1 MEKTIQSTDKF
12 IRKSEV
18 SKLTGLSSTSIW
30 RLSKIGD
37 FPKSIKIGENAVRYS
52 LNEVQAWIEAKKS
65 TRG

>member
-1 MEKTIQSTDKF
+1 MEQIIQPTDKF

-30 RLSKIGD
+30 RLSKTGD
-37 FPKSIKIGENAVRYS
+37 FPQSIKIGGYSVPYS
-52 LNEVQAWIEAKKS
+52 LNEVLAWIESKKS

>member
-1 MEKTIQSTDKF
+1 MKQIIQPTDRF

-30 RLSKIGD
+30 RLSKAGN

-52 LNEVQAWIEAKKS
+52 LNEILAWIETKKS
-65 TRG
+65 ERG

>member
-1 MEKTIQSTDKF
+1 MEQTIHPTDKF

-30 RLSKIGD
+30 RLSKTGA
-37 FPKSIKIGENAVRYS
+37 FPKSIKIGKYTVRYS
-52 LNEVQAWIEAKKS
+52 LNEVLAWIETKKS

>member
-1 MEKTIQSTDKF
+1 MEQIIQPTDKF

-30 RLSKIGD
+30 RLSKTGD
-37 FPKSIKIGENAVRYS
+37 FPQSIKIGGYSFRYS
-52 LNEVQAWIEAKKS
+52 LNEVLAWIESKKS

>member
-1 MEKTIQSTDKF
+1 MEKIIQSTDKF

-30 RLSKIGD
+30 RLSKAGD

-52 LNEVQAWIEAKKS
+52 LNEVVAWIEAKKL